1 MSEDGQGPTERQV
14 LYALVSGGFLAVV
27 VVLVASAAVAGLV
40 PTWWTLV
47 TSVAVAAVGAL
58 LAMRWWDT
66 KNVLSASV
74 LLLVFWM
81 VGTLLVA

>member
-1 MSEDGQGPTERQV
+1 MSEDGQGPTESQV